1 MDLNGIT
8 MLHGYGVRGK
18 TWDEM
23 RTALLSRFQTIHTP
37 DLAGESIGDLAVRAE
52 EAICACSAEAQT
64 PIVVAGHSL
73 GAVMAAVAARNLGA
87 EFVGAVVLM
96 APPFGER
103 DLPGGGILRFL
114 LKHRLI
120 PGWLIRPRFF
130 SSLTP
135 TPVQKQVFREAVP
148 EHPALQA
155 ATMEQEWF
163 HTSLFSGPLAIPSL
177 VIASEADRI
186 VPASQSAAFAAA
198 LGAELWLLP
207 ASRGVGHDDLF
218 ASATVVREIADRIA
232 AFAGRP

>member
-18 TWDEM
+18 TWNEM
-23 RTALLSRFQTIHTP
+23 RAALLSHFQTIHTP
-37 DLAGESIGDLAVRAE
+37 DLAGESINDLTARAE
-52 EAICACSAEAQT
+52 EAIRACSAETGT

-73 GAVMAAVAARNLGA
+73 GAVMAAVAARSLGPK
-87 EFVGAVVLM
+87 FVGAVVLM

-135 TPVQKQVFREAVP
+135 KSIQKQVFREAVP

-155 ATMEQEWF
+155 ATMEQKWF
-163 HTSLFSGPLAIPSL
+163 HTSMFAAPLAIPSL

-186 VPASQSAAFAAA
+186 VPASQSTAFAAA

-232 AFAGRP
+232 AFAGGP